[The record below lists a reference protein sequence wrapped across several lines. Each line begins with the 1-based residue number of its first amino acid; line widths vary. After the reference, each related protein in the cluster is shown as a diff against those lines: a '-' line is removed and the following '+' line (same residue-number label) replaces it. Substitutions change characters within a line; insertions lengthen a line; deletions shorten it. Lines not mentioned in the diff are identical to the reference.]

1 MRVVFKGTQ
10 KALRDI
16 PIKQRKY
23 IFDAIRKSTN
33 EGLRLAKT
41 LAPRDTGDL
50 INGIHRKILIDRG
63 SRTRG
68 FNIMASVE
76 AAPPDAESQIKALSI
91 EFGRKYTR
99 TRRYPRRTGRKFSGF
114 TEANPFMRRTQSI
127 IGPKHKGRI
136 RRAMNKAAK
145 EVGLA

>member
-114 TEANPFMRRTQSI
+114 TEANPFTRRTQSI